1 MGVRDSLM
9 ESYCLDE
16 GEVVKRDLEPNRMI
30 IYKDK
35 RPISFENAYKK
46 KSV

>member
-1 MGVRDSLM
+1 MGMRDSLM

-16 GEVVKRDLEPNRMI
+16 NEIINRQLEVNKMI

-35 RPISFENAYKK
+35 KPISFENAYKK